1 VRDPK
6 NKWYLS
12 EEAYP
17 DTLGPHRI
25 RWISGWGY
33 LMSRDVVERAVQNVM
48 DPGPKPAWFGR
59 LPWEDVA
66 MAAILKNY
74 VRLSHIDSFK
84 AAWDTCDNKTIL
96 KHLDNQVALIPG
108 LREQELNG
116 VWKVYEVP
124 CSAGNYT
131 EGDYEEWRRW
141 RNKQSDCTVNGFM

>member
-1 VRDPK
+1 
-6 NKWYLS
+6 
-12 EEAYP
+12 
-17 DTLGPHRI
+17 
-25 RWISGWGY
+25 
-33 LMSRDVVERAVQNVM
+33 
-48 DPGPKPAWFGR
+48 
-59 LPWEDVA
+59 

-116 VWKVYEVP
+116 VWKVHEVP

-141 RNKQSDCTVNGFM
+141 RNKQSDSTVPTDYSDVASDLGVGGLLEGLGKVFAS